1 MATPDNH
8 RSSEFVPLDQ
18 EQEVL
23 DVVSSSVFSLWEAVN
38 NLTRLRPTKPRVT
51 GILFLLAEFTSATDR
66 VRGGHHR
73 YVWLT
78 GTSRGG
84 R

>member
-1 MATPDNH
+1 MTTPDNH

-38 NLTRLRPTKPRVT
+38 NLTRLRPTRRHRVT
-51 GILFLLAEFTSATDR
+51 A
-66 VRGGHHR
+66 
-73 YVWLT
+73 
-78 GTSRGG
+78 
-84 R
+84 